1 MIKITGLMFIIGF
14 VFVALFILFDTHY
27 ITKYKIKTII
37 EAGIC
42 LLGIWLCVIGI
53 YYIR

>member
-1 MIKITGLMFIIGF
+1 MIEIISLMVFIGF
-14 VFVALFILFDTHY
+14 VFVTLFILFDTNY